1 MILFFSAPA
10 INVDWTPVGP
20 NDTLYQPDF
29 STADQSLDG
38 GDGLGHRSVS
48 DSLALFLGGFIMLI
62 SASFLRRL
70 AG

>member
-20 NDTLYQPDF
+20 NDSLAQPIFGDT
-29 STADQSLDG
+29 SPADASGDDG
-38 GDGLGHRSVS
+38 SRPPLS
-48 DSLALFLGGFIMLI
+48 DSLALITSGLIMIL

-70 AG
+70 TV